1 MMLGSADGC
10 WKAKDRKAVLEFIK
24 PSLYRYF
31 FNEAVPNLYVPLTEL
46 GLSDS
51 DLNFLKTV
59 HFLLSPEVEALVNE
73 LPKLIR
79 NLSHSTQKEVIECR
93 GIVRGRIDWNLTL
106 KERYSQGF
114 NDPNLF
120 ICQPA
125 TKMYDLPENQLLK
138 FVLWKI
144 RSLTET
150 IELSIPDEL
159 IEQDQW
165 SRWVDII
172 IEKYLKVKK
181 VSKNIYFQQISLP
194 RLIKPK
200 ALQKAYRHRNQSY
213 DQVAE
218 CYELYEKLFISNDQV
233 VLRKLI
239 ESQIFEPLNNDKL
252 FEIYVLIKIL
262 NLLEKYPGDLEIGL
276 LRPGNNYTAKYA
288 SDNLELCIFYQKMPL
303 RFFDCSKNKEIFEY
317 YDPNV
322 SLRRPDFMLKFKI
335 NNKTFYRIV
344 EVKRSNERGYI
355 VDSVYKVLGYL
366 NDFEEC
372 LKPTS
377 NPQGVLVIWDGANMT
392 DMENALKQPVFIL
405 QEKNMEKGLQKIL
418 EIEPYYEIIYSH
430 VETFLSKV
438 EDESDLTSEEILS
451 IFSRNFMATIPEVKL
466 FMGLVPNLVPE
477 DIILTI
483 EEIKNPNPLRRFVWE
498 PNDITIKDKEGNIK
512 SEPKDWIKFGKE
524 WYDKREL
531 LKLIKSEGFYEHI
544 L

>member
-1 MMLGSADGC
+1 MTSGSADGC
-10 WKAKDRKAVLEFIK
+10 WKARDRKEVLEFIK

-31 FNEAVPNLYVPLTEL
+31 FNEAVPNLHVPLKEL

-93 GIVRGRIDWNLTL
+93 GVVRGRIDWNLTL

-114 NDPNLF
+114 NDPSLF

-138 FVLWKI
+138 FILWKI
-144 RSLTET
+144 RSLTEA
-150 IELSIPDEL
+150 IELSIPKEL
-159 IEQDQW
+159 IEQDEW
-165 SRWVDII
+165 RRWVDII
-172 IEKYLKVKK
+172 GSRYFKVKN

-218 CYELYEKLFISNDQV
+218 CYELYEKLFISNDQK

-262 NLLEKYPGDLEIGL
+262 NLLESYPGDLEFGL
-276 LRPGNNYTAKYA
+276 LRPGTNYTARYTLN
-288 SDNLELCIFYQKMPL
+288 NLEICIFYQKMPL
-303 RFFDCSKNKEIFEY
+303 KFMDCSKNKEIFEY

-322 SLRRPDFMLKFKI
+322 SLRRPDIMLKFQTEDEK
-335 NNKTFYRIV
+335 FYRIV

-372 LKPTS
+372 LKPTP
-377 NPQGVLVIWDGANMT
+377 NPQGVLAIWDGANMK

-405 QEKNMEKGLQKIL
+405 QDENMEKGLEKIL
-418 EIEPYYEIIYSH
+418 EIDSSYDTI
-430 VETFLSKV
+430 FKKV
-438 EDESDLTSEEILS
+438 EVLLEKVELEYDISSDEVLTL
-451 IFSRNFMATIPEVKL
+451 FSRNFMSTINEVKL
-466 FMGLVPNLVPE
+466 FMSLVSDLTPE
-477 DIILTI
+477 DIFITI
-483 EEIKNPNPLRRFVWE
+483 NWIKYPDRSKRFVSQVNE
-498 PNDITIKDKEGNIK
+498 VTIYDKGGNIK

-531 LKLIKSEGFYEHI
+531 LSR
-544 L
+544 